1 MNKRISGSMV
11 AIAAIAAMAMS
22 PVTVSAQ
29 DYKGKTVKI
38 LVPYGPGGTYD
49 KYSQAFAQNLGK
61 HIPGKPNVIVQHM
74 PGAGGVK
81 AMNWAYNVMPADGF
95 SLLNPLDNTV
105 LNQLLRPE
113 GTRYDARNFTWRG
126 SSNQTN
132 MMIII
137 RSDTGVSSW
146 KDMLKRESIGA
157 ATGKASF
164 GYITQKLSSSLLGFK
179 LKVVQGYK
187 GSAATTFAVERGEAE
202 LNANNWLTYAS
213 KVPQWFKGDK
223 PFARV
228 VVQLGVYRDPD
239 VPKGVPLLSNLVTDP
254 MDKAAVEF
262 VGVAGLLGRG
272 LVLPPK
278 ASSAS
283 IKLLRASYDKMNAD
297 PTFEASLKK
306 RHLRLIASNGETIQ
320 KIVKQA
326 VESASPAVVAHAR
339 KLIFGK

>member
-1 MNKRISGSMV
+1 MNRKIV
-11 AIAAIAAMAMS
+11 AAILGFSALAVV
-22 PVTVSAQ
+22 PVTASGQ
-29 DYKGKTVKI
+29 DYAGKTVKI

-49 KYSQAFAQNLGK
+49 KYSQTFAQHLGK
-61 HIPGKPNVIVQHM
+61 HIPGNPNVIVQHM
-74 PGAGGVK
+74 PGAGGAK
-81 AMNWAYNVMPADGF
+81 AMNWAYNVMPADGLN
-95 SLLNPLDNTV
+95 LLNPLDNTV

-113 GTRYDARNFTWRG
+113 GTRYDARNFTWLG

-132 MMIII
+132 MMIIV
-137 RSDTGVSSW
+137 RTDTGVKSW
-146 KDMLKRESIGA
+146 KDMRNRESIGA

-164 GYITQKLSSSLLGFK
+164 GYITQSLASSLLGAK
-179 LKVVQGYK
+179 IKIVQGYK

-239 VPKGVPLLSNLVTDP
+239 VPKGVPLLSNLVTKP

-278 ASSAS
+278 ASGAS
-283 IKLLRASYDKMNAD
+283 VKLLRASYDRMNAD
-297 PTFEASLKK
+297 PAFEAGLKK
-306 RHLRLIASNGETIQ
+306 RSLRLIASDGETIQ
-320 KIVKQA
+320 KIVKKA

-339 KLIFGK
+339 KLIYGK